1 MRPGDG
7 RREVPPVREARAH
20 LRLRCTR
27 VVRRGTPVAPRV
39 HLDPLLLLP
48 RVESDFAAVLDGDRH
63 VEDPVGEEDGSE
75 RGLAPV
81 AVHERPRP
89 KGFRAAFGVKEG
101 TGCEHGTCVGSRGDG
116 NDVRF
121 VGTLVAI
128 VRRGVGDA
136 LCPLPQRPL
145 RVVRGELELQT
156 DVVPRVAAVARP
168 GVLAPRR
175 RSVPPLPAHREPPRR
190 LSERVA
196 IRTRAA
202 DASRPEAPR
211 AGRVRPR
218 REREPAR

>member
-1 MRPGDG
+1 M
-7 RREVPPVREARAH
+7 
-20 LRLRCTR
+20 
-27 VVRRGTPVAPRV
+27 
-39 HLDPLLLLP
+39 
-48 RVESDFAAVLDGDRH
+48 
-63 VEDPVGEEDGSE
+63 
-75 RGLAPV
+75 
-81 AVHERPRP
+81 
-89 KGFRAAFGVKEG
+89 
-101 TGCEHGTCVGSRGDG
+101 
-116 NDVRF
+116 
-121 VGTLVAI
+121 
-128 VRRGVGDA
+128 GVGDA

-218 REREPAR
+218 REREPTRYLPRASQHRLNPTGPPPLLTRSHSRDRYLMHESSRERGLVFSFCRVSTDTRLCSSRLAAAGVVRRRASAAVPRARHPHRCPRRAHRPGRRPRPRPRRPRRRRPAPRPKRRPRRRLAPAPPQSWPGA